1 MVFPGAGPSRKVSE
15 ASLSRKSGRNRSWGR
30 PGSVQCEVRFL
41 QWFEQESCAA
51 CEHLCALSECTNLF
65 GMTSPTS
72 LSTRDIVSA
81 PRDANQRPLCRP
93 RRKSVPRKPAILDKN
108 SHAFRDV
115 RGHTANDGPCAQLMV
130 SACRAIGPRLSKGGL
145 CRRHLGGGTQRHL
158 TSDQRRHERQPLLG
172 AYNYGV
178 KPPPHSNKPKE
189 PIAGRSYKCPFGG

>member
-1 MVFPGAGPSRKVSE
+1 VVFPGAGPSRKVSE

-130 SACRAIGPRLSKGGL
+130 SACRAIGQRLSEGGL
-145 CRRHLGGGTQRHL
+145 CRRHLGGAHSGTLPL
-158 TSDQRRHERQPLLG
+158 TNDVTNGNHFWVRIIME
-172 AYNYGV
+172 
-178 KPPPHSNKPKE
+178 
-189 PIAGRSYKCPFGG
+189 